1 MRGSISYLA
10 LGGALLVAAC
20 GSSTEDRTVSGAG
33 IGAAAGTVIG
43 AVTGFGLIQGALVGA
58 AAGGLTGAVTT
69 QDQVNLGKPAWKN
82 GSGGSAPAASQS
94 AANPNDSLLHNI
106 QSGLASL
113 GYDPGPADGRIGPK
127 TQAAIRKFQADNQLA
142 VTGQPSAELWS
153 TIKGRIS
160 S

>member
-1 MRGSISYLA
+1 MRRIGTHLA
-10 LGGALLVAAC
+10 LAGALLVAAC
-20 GSSTEDRTVSGAG
+20 GSSTEDRTLSGAG

-69 QDQVNLGKPAWKN
+69 QDQVNLGKPAWKS
-82 GSGGSAPAASQS
+82 GSGASSAPAQS
-94 AANPNDSLLHNI
+94 AASGDPLLHNI
-106 QSGLASL
+106 QSGLTSL
-113 GYDPGPADGRIGPK
+113 GYDPGPADGKIGPR
-127 TQAAIRKFQADNQLA
+127 TQAAIRRFQSDNELA

-153 TIKGRIS
+153 TIKSRIS

>member
-1 MRGSISYLA
+1 MRRIETCLA

-20 GSSTEDRTVSGAG
+20 GSSTEDRTLSGAG

-58 AAGGLTGAVTT
+58 AAGGLTGAATT
-69 QDQVNLGKPAWKN
+69 PDQVNLGKPAWKN
-82 GSGGSAPAASQS
+82 GSGSSAPAQG
-94 AANPNDSLLHNI
+94 AAHSGDSLLHNI

-113 GYDPGPADGRIGPK
+113 GYDPGPADGKIGPK
-127 TQAAIRKFQADNQLA
+127 TQAAIRKFQADNQIA

-153 TIKGRIS
+153 TIKSRVS

>member
-1 MRGSISYLA
+1 MRRIRTYFALA
-10 LGGALLVAAC
+10 GALLVAAC
-20 GSSTEDRTVSGAG
+20 GNSTEDRTVSGAG

-82 GSGGSAPAASQS
+82 GSGGSAPAAQS
-94 AANPNDSLLHNI
+94 TATSGDSLLHNI
-106 QSGLASL
+106 QSGLTSL
-113 GYDPGPADGRIGPK
+113 GYDPGPADGRIGPR
-127 TQAAIRKFQADNQLA
+127 TQAAIRKFQTDNQLA

-153 TIKGRIS
+153 TIKSRLS

>member
-1 MRGSISYLA
+1 MRGIKTCLA
-10 LGGALLVAAC
+10 LGGAFLVAAC
-20 GSSTEDRTVSGAG
+20 GSSTEDRTLSGAG

-69 QDQVNLGKPAWKN
+69 QDQVNLGKPAWKS
-82 GSGGSAPAASQS
+82 GSGASSSASAQS
-94 AANPNDSLLHNI
+94 AAHSGDSLLHNI
-106 QSGLASL
+106 QSGLTSL
-113 GYDPGPADGRIGPK
+113 GYDPGPADGKIGPR

-153 TIKGRIS
+153 TIKSRVS

>member
-1 MRGSISYLA
+1 MIRIKTCLA

-20 GSSTEDRTVSGAG
+20 GSSTEDRTLSGAG

-69 QDQVNLGKPAWKN
+69 PDQVNLGKPAWKS
-82 GSGGSAPAASQS
+82 GSASSAPAPAAADSGGS
-94 AANPNDSLLHNI
+94 LVHNI

-113 GYDPGPADGRIGPK
+113 GYDAGPADGRTGPK
-127 TQAAIRKFQADNQLA
+127 TQAAIRKFQADNQLP
-142 VTGQPSAELWS
+142 VTGQPSAELWAN
-153 TIKGRIS
+153 IKSRI
-160 S
+160 